1 MVFLHLFTFNLYVCL
16 YLKWVSWRQHTV
28 FWCALIACILID
40 MFRALMFK
48 VIIDILELTAAMFDT
63 VFYLLPLFSL
73 FISLLSTLFLPF
85 LVPIEHL
92 IINYSIFSS
101 FLT

>member
-1 MVFLHLFTFNLYVCL
+1 MVFLYLFTFNLYVCL

-28 FWCALIACILID
+28 FWSALIACLLIGI
-40 MFRALMFK
+40 FSAWMFK
-48 VIIDILELTAAMFDT
+48 VIIDILELTAANFDT

-73 FISLLSTLFLPF
+73 FVSLLSTLFLPF
-85 LVPIEHL
+85 LVPVEHL
-92 IINYSIFSS
+92 INYSIFSS